1 MKVSAGTV
9 ARTICLLLA
18 LANQILVVA
27 GRGTISFADNDVY
40 QIVSTVFMV
49 VTTVAAWW
57 KNNSFTPA
65 AIMADEIMKEEKQ
78 KQQSFEN

>member
-18 LANQILVVA
+18 LANQILAVA

-40 QIVSTVFMV
+40 QIVSAVFMV
-49 VTTVAAWW
+49 ITTVAAWW
-57 KNNSFTPA
+57 KNNSFTSA